1 MVSRNCLKIS
11 RDNIFVDKL
20 QNDYWIVREKE
31 RKRGEK
37 LEVEREEK
45 SLTKSGRI

>member
-20 QNDYWIVREKE
+20 QNDYWIVRENTWKFFFLKI
-31 RKRGEK
+31 RYIY
-37 LEVEREEK
+37 
-45 SLTKSGRI
+45 RIKKILKF